1 MHGPIGLFS
10 PLVFPG
16 DGEGRGRGR
25 EKNAD
30 LDLIQFDG
38 TIIIIIYFA
47 RFLQLADCTSVR
59 GNSHVGDS
67 HMGDWIDGRVE
78 GTSCEHLLRF
88 IYRDDD
94 DEDNDDERRAG
105 KSHRIL

>member
-10 PLVFPG
+10 RWN
-16 DGEGRGRGR
+16 GEGGGRGR
-25 EKNAD
+25 EKNSD
-30 LDLIQFDG
+30 LDLIQFDS

-67 HMGDWIDGRVE
+67 HMRDWIDGRAE
-78 GTSCEHLLRF
+78 GSCERLVRF

-94 DEDNDDERRAG
+94 DEGNDDERRTG